1 MISFDLSNGHP
12 YGPLVPTTSDD
23 DQYVEYQLDDLT
35 GFPSSAEE
43 EERMLMQAVMESL
56 KDLEVQNP
64 KAESSVST
72 VSVEPSDKDDS
83 HTSSQEISTTVKKA
97 SSLVKHCTD
106 SKSKTISTASEECA
120 PLKTESNHVS
130 VNRSQDLGSETSSD
144 GEVLPPP
151 PPLETSSATESSHAS
166 GSARCDSSGSLQSS
180 SESDISHSTKA
191 TVTVVKNP
199 ASNVMDGLMRR
210 WDFNFFRNG
219 NNR

>member
-1 MISFDLSNGHP
+1 
-12 YGPLVPTTSDD
+12 
-23 DQYVEYQLDDLT
+23 
-35 GFPSSAEE
+35 
-43 EERMLMQAVMESL
+43 MESL

-144 GEVLPPP
+144 GEALPPPPP

-180 SESDISHSTKA
+180 SDSDISHSTKA